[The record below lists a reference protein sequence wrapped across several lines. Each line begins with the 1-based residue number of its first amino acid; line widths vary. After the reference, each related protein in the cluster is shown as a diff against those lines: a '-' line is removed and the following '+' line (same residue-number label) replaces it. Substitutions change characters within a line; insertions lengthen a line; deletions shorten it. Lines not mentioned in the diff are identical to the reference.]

1 MDLHYLST
9 LAPLYAANHMQP
21 MWQDREAVQQF
32 QQQLAELAMS
42 GVQPQFTQWV
52 KMLTDPALSEAGRD
66 AVLSDAMLGYLQ
78 FVSAIGANGNNWLYS
93 NIPYKLGLPPTAVIN
108 QWQLAVRR
116 AYPELCEFARAA
128 ASAIRQDASGAARH
142 AGGQSSV
149 ATGGQRP
156 EPAPGQMSNDIPALR
171 EILTRTGMLAAS
183 APEAEPE
190 PAVVSA
196 KSNEP
201 DDGGLTVDEEKSRVT
216 VSPSAA
222 PVTEL
227 TAEQTP
233 PQIGS
238 VVSDNLY
245 TNELVEGVKRF
256 QKWQGLTADG
266 VIGVR
271 TREWLNV
278 SPKTRAAL
286 LALNIQRLRI
296 LPGHVGT
303 GIMVNIPNYSL
314 TYYQN
319 GNEVLSSR
327 VIVGRPSRKTPLM
340 SSALNNVV
348 VNPPWNVPTTL
359 VREDIVPKAMR
370 DGNYFQKHGYTVLSG
385 WSNDAEV
392 INPAMIDWSMVSA
405 RNFPYRVRQA
415 PGATNSLGRFKFN
428 MPSSDAIY
436 LHDTPNHSLF
446 QKDIRALSSGCVRV
460 NKASDLANML
470 LQDAGWNNSRVSST
484 LKEGNTTYVN
494 IRQRIPVKL
503 YYLTARVSDDG
514 QPQFRT
520 DIYNYDNTVR
530 SAHKFWLR
538 PKINAVNAVIIN
550 K

>member
-1 MDLHYLST
+1 
-9 LAPLYAANHMQP
+9 
-21 MWQDREAVQQF
+21 
-32 QQQLAELAMS
+32 
-42 GVQPQFTQWV
+42 
-52 KMLTDPALSEAGRD
+52 
-66 AVLSDAMLGYLQ
+66 
-78 FVSAIGANGNNWLYS
+78 
-93 NIPYKLGLPPTAVIN
+93 
-108 QWQLAVRR
+108 
-116 AYPELCEFARAA
+116 
-128 ASAIRQDASGAARH
+128 
-142 AGGQSSV
+142 
-149 ATGGQRP
+149 
-156 EPAPGQMSNDIPALR
+156 MSNDIPALR

-222 PVTEL
+222 PVTDL

-415 PGATNSLGRFKFN
+415 PGPPTRWDVSSSICRAR
-428 MPSSDAIY
+428 MPSTCTIPRTTA
-436 LHDTPNHSLF
+436 
-446 QKDIRALSSGCVRV
+446 C
-460 NKASDLANML
+460 
-470 LQDAGWNNSRVSST
+470 SRKTS
-484 LKEGNTTYVN
+484 
-494 IRQRIPVKL
+494 
-503 YYLTARVSDDG
+503 A
-514 QPQFRT
+514 
-520 DIYNYDNTVR
+520 R
-530 SAHKFWLR
+530 SA
-538 PKINAVNAVIIN
+538 PAACG
-550 K
+550 